1 MRRMAGVG
9 SGRQASMAVDDI
21 PVMSPL
27 QEREPSRGPAAP
39 ERPRGR
45 SAGLLTMEVEDP
57 RSQVLVITNMW
68 PDEERP
74 VYGIFVKRQ
83 MESLR
88 ELGIHFDVAYV
99 RGKRS
104 PLAYPLAA
112 ASLARRTRR
121 LARRYRL
128 VHVHAGE
135 TGLAA
140 RFLVGL
146 PMLISYCGDDLLGDP
161 RADGRLKPKSVVRS
175 FVLRQYARTFSA
187 TITKSREME
196 NALPGNVA
204 RRNLVLPNGVDTD
217 LFRPMDRAACRRQL
231 GWAADERVALFV
243 GNPEIERKRYWLAEA
258 AQAHAE
264 EGLGPV
270 RLHVATTVTPDEMP
284 VLMNAADVLLFP
296 SALEGSPNTVK
307 EALMCDLPVIAS
319 AVGDIPEL
327 LEGVEPSWL
336 CEPTVEAY
344 GAALSAALREPRRS
358 NGRARAAHLSSSAI
372 AGRLFELYARL
383 APGLAERPP
392 STTGGADR

>member
-1 MRRMAGVG
+1 MRRIAGDGG
-9 SGRQASMAVDDI
+9 SGEGSTAVEDA
-21 PVMSPL
+21 PVMTRL
-27 QEREPSRGPAAP
+27 RYREPAQRPIAPSRSSRRFAP
-39 ERPRGR
+39 
-45 SAGLLTMEVEDP
+45 LLTMEVDDA

-68 PDEERP
+68 PDDEQP

-88 ELGIHFDVAYV
+88 AFGIHVDVAYI

-112 ASLARRTRR
+112 ASFALRSPK

-140 RFLVGL
+140 RLVRGV

-161 RADGRLKPKSVVRS
+161 RADGRLKPKSVLRS
-175 FVLRQYARTFSA
+175 IVLRQLARTFSA

-196 NALPGNVA
+196 DALPGPVADRNV
-204 RRNLVLPNGVDTD
+204 VLPNGVDTD
-217 LFRPMDRAACRRQL
+217 LFRPIDKADCRGQL
-231 GWAADERVALFV
+231 GWDADERVALFV
-243 GNPEIERKRYWLAEA
+243 GNPDIERKRYWLAEA
-258 AQAHAE
+258 AREAAE
-264 EGLGPV
+264 RDVGPI
-270 RLHVATTVTPDEMP
+270 RLHVAKSVTPDHVP

-296 SALEGSPNTVK
+296 SSLEGSPNTVK

-336 CEPTVEAY
+336 CEPTPEAY
-344 GAALSAALREPRRS
+344 CAALTDALREPRRS
-358 NGRARAAHLSSSAI
+358 NGRASAEHLSSRAI
-372 AGRLFELYARL
+372 AARLFELYTRL
-383 APGLAERPP
+383 APSLAELPP
-392 STTGGADR
+392 RTTGGVDR

>member
-1 MRRMAGVG
+1 
-9 SGRQASMAVDDI
+9 
-21 PVMSPL
+21 
-27 QEREPSRGPAAP
+27 
-39 ERPRGR
+39 
-45 SAGLLTMEVEDP
+45 MEVEDP

-88 ELGIHFDVAYV
+88 EFGVHVDVAYI

-112 ASLARRTRR
+112 ASLARRSRR

-140 RFLVGL
+140 RFLAGI

-161 RADGRLKPKSVVRS
+161 RADGRLRPRSVVRS

-187 TITKSREME
+187 TITKSREMQD
-196 NALPGNVA
+196 ALPRKVA

-231 GWAADERVALFV
+231 GWEADERVALFV
-243 GNPEIERKRYWLAEA
+243 GNPEIERKRYWLADAARALAEA
-258 AQAHAE
+258 E
-264 EGLGPV
+264 LGPI
-270 RLHVATTVTPDEMP
+270 RLHVATTVTPDEVP

-296 SALEGSPNTVK
+296 SSLEGSPNTVK

-336 CEPTVEAY
+336 CEPTTDAY
-344 GAALSAALREPRRS
+344 AAALTGALREPRRS
-358 NGRARAAHLSSSAI
+358 NGRAGAQHLSSRAV
-372 AGRLFELYARL
+372 AARLFDLYARL
-383 APGLAERPP
+383 APGLCEPR
-392 STTGGADR
+392 TTGGVDR

>member
-1 MRRMAGVG
+1 
-9 SGRQASMAVDDI
+9 
-21 PVMSPL
+21 
-27 QEREPSRGPAAP
+27 
-39 ERPRGR
+39 
-45 SAGLLTMEVEDP
+45 MEVEDP

-68 PDEERP
+68 PDDERP

-88 ELGIHFDVAYV
+88 EHGIHVDVAYI

-104 PLAYPLAA
+104 ALAYPLAA
-112 ASLARRTRR
+112 LSFARRSRE

-135 TGLAA
+135 TGLPA
-140 RFLVGL
+140 RLVRGV

-175 FVLRQYARTFSA
+175 IVLRQFARTFSG

-196 NALPGNVA
+196 AALPGPVA
-204 RRNLVLPNGVDTD
+204 ARNLVLPNGVDTD
-217 LFRPMDRAACRRQL
+217 LFRPLDRADCRERL
-231 GWAADERVALFV
+231 GWDAGERVALFV
-243 GNPEIERKRYWLAEA
+243 GNPDIERKRYWLAEA
-258 AQAHAE
+258 ASEAAE
-264 EGLGPV
+264 RDLGPI
-270 RLHVATTVTPDEMP
+270 RLHVAKTVTPDDVP

-336 CEPTVEAY
+336 CEPTIEAY
-344 GAALSAALREPRRS
+344 RAALTEALREPRRS
-358 NGRARAAHLSSSAI
+358 NGRDRATHLSSRAI
-372 AGRLFELYARL
+372 AARLFELYTRL
-383 APGLAERPP
+383 APSLAELPP
-392 STTGGADR
+392 RTTGGVDR

>member
-1 MRRMAGVG
+1 MQRMAGVG

-21 PVMSPL
+21 PVMTPL
-27 QEREPSRGPAAP
+27 QEREPSRQPALP
-39 ERPRGR
+39 PRVSHGSSR
-45 SAGLLTMEVEDP
+45 LLTMEVEDP
-57 RSQVLVITNMW
+57 RSQVLVVTNMW

-88 ELGIHFDVAYV
+88 EFGIHVDVAYI

-104 PLAYPLAA
+104 ALAYPLAA
-112 ASLARRTRR
+112 LSLARRSRR
-121 LARRYRL
+121 LARRYQL

-175 FVLRQYARTFSA
+175 AVLRQFARTFSG

-196 NALPGNVA
+196 DALPRSVA

-217 LFRPMDRAACRRQL
+217 LFRPLDRTACRRQL
-231 GWAADERVALFV
+231 GWEEEERVALFV
-243 GNPEIERKRYWLAEA
+243 GNPAIERKRYWLAEA
-258 AQAHAE
+258 AQARAE
-264 EGLGPV
+264 EALGPI
-270 RLHVATTVTPDEMP
+270 RLHVAASVTPDEMP

-319 AVGDIPEL
+319 AVGDITQL
-327 LEGVEPSWL
+327 LDGVEPSWI
-336 CEPTVEAY
+336 CEPTPEAY
-344 GAALSAALREPRRS
+344 AAALSAALREPRRS
-358 NGRARAAHLSSSAI
+358 NGRAGAGHLSSRAV
-372 AGRLFELYARL
+372 AARLFDLYARL
-383 APGLAERPP
+383 APDLAER
-392 STTGGADR
+392 TTGGADR